1 MTGAAGC
8 LYMCCFRDARSC
20 CADDRHCTHGLIGPS
35 RSRCRHLYRGQ
46 GIVDPTE
53 VAMTSMENR
62 PRTALLVID
71 MQNGIVGKA
80 HERDRVIANIQA
92 LVDKARAEHVPVLW
106 V

>member
-1 MTGAAGC
+1 
-8 LYMCCFRDARSC
+8 
-20 CADDRHCTHGLIGPS
+20 
-35 RSRCRHLYRGQ
+35 
-46 GIVDPTE
+46 
-53 VAMTSMENR
+53 MTSMENR